1 MSKGQIKFVVIV
13 ILSLILA
20 LSAFFVIYS
29 ELNSNV
35 ELNLVNEV
43 PTSSG
48 VVVRYEINN
57 HGYGA
62 WTCDPTKFVVMFSDG
77 SRSMATPEVAGSFI
91 IQSGASA
98 SGLLS
103 ANKSSPDAT
112 VVGLSYDNGSVHLT
126 TN

>member
-1 MSKGQIKFVVIV
+1 MSKGRIKFVVI

-20 LSAFFVIYS
+20 LGAFFVIYS
-29 ELNSNV
+29 KLNPSE

-48 VVVRYEINN
+48 VEVRYEINN

-77 SRSMATPEVAGSFI
+77 TSSPATPEVIGNVI
-91 IQSGASA
+91 IPGGGSA
-98 SGLLS
+98 SGLLLAS
-103 ANKSSPDAT
+103 NSSPGAT
-112 VVGLSYDNGSVHLT
+112 VVGLSYEDGTVQLT